1 VRSTIWLLWRLQL
14 LYVLLVPLISSH
26 SPTLVVCNRHQL
38 LAVLLSLLLPVYT
51 LQAIRMQEDSKGR
64 SLSAAEKQELAG
76 NPLKLLQ
83 SLLPSIGALYSGLQP
98 AAIETTASNAV
109 SSLTLL
115 CTVSTPTCTAA

>member
-1 VRSTIWLLWRLQL
+1 M
-14 LYVLLVPLISSH
+14 LLVSVISSH
-26 SPTLVVCNRHQL
+26 SPTCVTCNRHQL
-38 LAVLLSLLLPVYT
+38 LALLLLLPVYT

-109 SSLTLL
+109 RRLPLL
-115 CTVSTPTCTAA
+115 CPFSRLTCIAAWAVACMQ